1 MNNNPLLDTR
11 SYKVD
16 FSDVRTEV
24 LTANNIA
31 ENLLAQVYEEGHRQ
45 MLLDEIIYHRQ
56 DVNAI
61 GKEDAFMKTPKR
73 TKKRKITTTGWQL
86 LIQWKDRYNY
96 WVVLKDIK
104 RSYPFELADY

>member
-24 LTANNIA
+24 LTANIIA
-31 ENLLAQVYEEGHRQ
+31 ENILAQVYEEGHRQ

-61 GKEDAFMKTPKR
+61 GKEGAFTKTPNGMKR
-73 TKKRKITTTGWQL
+73 RKMTRAGWQL
-86 LIQWKDRYNY
+86 CIKWKDGSTD
-96 WVVLKDIK
+96 WVARKDIK
-104 RSYPFELADY
+104 